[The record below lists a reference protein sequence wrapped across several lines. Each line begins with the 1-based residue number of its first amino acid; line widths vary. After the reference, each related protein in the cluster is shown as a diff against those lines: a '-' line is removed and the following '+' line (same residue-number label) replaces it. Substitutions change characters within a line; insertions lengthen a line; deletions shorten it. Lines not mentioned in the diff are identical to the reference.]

1 MRMESGPHPGPAG
14 AMRKLCTQEEGPLE
28 NHAVPFSAAFAASW
42 PGRERLHVT
51 ILFLQGR
58 SQVPRD
64 EKHQVGIRSLFASMG
79 AHPYWS
85 GVLRGRTKNL
95 KASYLVSPFQPAC
108 THPPFLSPLISGQRS
123 DRNPRK
129 QATALPSSHP
139 FDAVPLPPAPPPRHH
154 THCLCSSAHSTG
166 VQEGSAMCQA
176 WVHRISLQAGG
187 EKASNHTATQMSI

>member
-1 MRMESGPHPGPAG
+1 MESGPHPGPAG

-123 DRNPRK
+123 DRNTRK

-139 FDAVPLPPAPPPRHH
+139 FDAVPLPPAPPPAI
-154 THCLCSSAHSTG
+154 THIAFVHQLIQQVFRKGLLCARRGCT
-166 VQEGSAMCQA
+166 GSAYRLEGRKP
-176 WVHRISLQAGG
+176 VI
-187 EKASNHTATQMSI
+187 TQPHK